1 MRTSENSVY
10 CSPVIADVPE
20 SSSGRNPLKTRRCR
34 IKFSTTWRIFRS
46 PLILLLAVVNL
57 FFGCDIFDKD
67 RTSHPNE
74 GGIEMMVDW
83 SKTANQPPAVYRA
96 RVIATSGATRDFNN
110 LSGAQNL
117 LLVSPGEAVL
127 YVYNEAEHVSVAG
140 NKARVSQ
147 AQNPGMFYSYSSRIV
162 TERDRDISHTAVMN
176 QQTGELKIS
185 LAIKPA
191 DIIPKVK
198 SIHAT
203 LEGVASELDMQT
215 NELSVP
221 SVVRTTFS
229 HSGFYATVTFRLF
242 GFGQSAK
249 PNLTLGIE
257 LENGTNASV
266 TADLSSFVA
275 NFNQSKNTLLALNAI
290 LQISNEHNPVA
301 TLDKWEQN
309 AEMRYLSA
317 FPLAIQMKPDIAS
330 DVIYIATDQPAWT
343 YNIVQNGNWLTATK
357 SDDRLQL
364 SATANSSEQKRQAT
378 IQIAAGGLTETVTI
392 TQDERASGKYV
403 DKEVIKLQSATIG
416 KGIDIILMGDG
427 YTVKDMDKGSGKYE
441 KDMREAAN
449 YFFSVYPYT
458 EFRNYFNVYM
468 IAAISNQEGTSD
480 KSTNTWV
487 DTKFETVWEGGRS
500 TGIECNDEIVVEYL
514 EAIDALEFADIDDLT
529 VIMPINSKI
538 YAGTCNM
545 YYYDSFPYDFANGFS
560 ICMCPV
566 GSYFMDVII
575 HESCGHGFAKLMDEY
590 VYYSDKPIPFSDKL
604 LINTLKKYGW
614 YENVDFYSDIML
626 TSWKG
631 FANLP
636 KYSMVGTFEGGYMYG
651 KGIWRPELNSCM
663 NNNVP
668 YYNAP
673 SRWAMVKRIMRLAGI
688 NYSFAQFLQ
697 DDKIPVYPTSLR
709 RQDPKTFIPFAPPV
723 IKALKK

>member
-1 MRTSENSVY
+1 MK
-10 CSPVIADVPE
+10 II
-20 SSSGRNPLKTRRCR
+20 LKN
-34 IKFSTTWRIFRS
+34 
-46 PLILLLAVVNL
+46 PLILLLAVINL

-110 LSGAQNL
+110 LTGIQNL

-127 YVYNEAEHVSVAG
+127 YVYNDADHITVAG

-147 AQNPGMFYSYSSRIV
+147 AQNPGMFYSYASRIV
-162 TERDRDISHTAVMN
+162 TERDKDISHTALMN

-191 DIIPKVK
+191 DMIPKVK

-229 HSGFYATVTFRLF
+229 QGGFYATDTFRLF
-242 GFGQSAK
+242 GFGQSTGK
-249 PNLTLGIE
+249 NLTLDIE
-257 LENGTNASV
+257 LENGTRANV
-266 TADLSSFVA
+266 TADLSQFVT

-290 LQISNEHNPVA
+290 LHISNEHNPVV
-301 TLDKWEQN
+301 TLDQWEQN
-309 AEMRYLSA
+309 TEMRYLSA
-317 FPLAIQMKPDIAS
+317 YPLAIQMKPDVADDMIH
-330 DVIYIATDQPAWT
+330 IITDQPTWT
-343 YNIVQNGNWLTATK
+343 YNIVQTGNWLSATQ
-357 SDDRLQL
+357 SDDQILI
-364 SATANSSEQKRQAT
+364 SASANSSEQKRQAT
-378 IQIAAGGLTETVTI
+378 IQISAAGLTETVTI
-392 TQDERASGKYV
+392 IQDERASGKYI

-416 KGIDIILMGDG
+416 KGINIILMGDG
-427 YTVKDMDKGSGKYE
+427 YTLKDMDKETGKYE
-441 KDMREAAN
+441 KDMRTATN
-449 YFFSVYPYT
+449 HFFSVYPYT
-458 EFRNYFNVYM
+458 AFRNYFNVYM
-468 IAAISNQEGTSD
+468 IAAISNQEGTSN
-480 KSTNTWV
+480 KSTDTWV

-500 TGIECNDEIVVEYL
+500 TRIDCNDDIVVDYL
-514 EAIDALEFADIDDLT
+514 EAIDALEFANINDLT
-529 VIMPINSKI
+529 VIMPVNANI

-545 YYYDSFPYDFANGFS
+545 YYYDFFPYDYANGFS

-575 HESCGHGFAKLMDEY
+575 HEACGHGFAKLMDEY
-590 VYYSDKPIPFSDKL
+590 VYYSDRQIPLKDKL
-604 LINTLKKYGW
+604 LINSLKTYGW
-614 YENVDFYSDIML
+614 YENVDFYSDIL
-626 TSWKG
+626 STSWKG

-636 KYSMVGTFEGGYMYG
+636 KYAMVGAFEGGYMYG

-663 NNNVP
+663 NDNVP

-673 SRWAMVKRIMRLAGI
+673 SRWAIVRRIMRLAGI
-688 NYSFAQFLQ
+688 NYPFAQFLQ
-697 DDKIPVYPTSLR
+697 DDKIPAYPSTLR
-709 RQDPKTFIPFAPPV
+709 RQDTKTFIPFAPPV
-723 IKALKK
+723 VKALKK